1 MARSAAICSVLLV
14 GLVQGVFAQAPAA
27 TADNA
32 ASAPAGDAKTF
43 TVPAGTKL
51 LLSLRHEVSTRV
63 SKPGDTVYFTS
74 EFPVVQEGAVVIPA
88 GMFVKGIIDKVERPG
103 KVKGRAQL
111 QLHLAS
117 IIFPNGVEIAIP
129 GNLASSS
136 GSENAK
142 VTNSE
147 GTIVANG
154 TKGRDAER
162 MTNYTLEGTGV
173 GALGGVAGGN
183 IGLGAGIGAGA
194 GATAGVLTTLLSRGN
209 DIVFPQGSTME
220 MVLARPLVVQQAQL
234 NGMPQYTGV
243 ALPSPA
249 QSNTPKTVPAAGPAT
264 PTAPQAAIAHK

>member
-1 MARSAAICSVLLV
+1 MSRSAAICSVLLV
-14 GLVQGVFAQAPAA
+14 GLVQGVLAQAPAP

-32 ASAPAGDAKTF
+32 ASASASDAKTY

-51 LLSLRHEVSTRV
+51 LLALKHEVSTRV

-74 EFPVVQEGAVVIPA
+74 EFPVVQEGVVVIPA

-129 GNLASSS
+129 GNLSSTS

-142 VTNSE
+142 VVNSE
-147 GTIVANG
+147 GTVEANG

-162 MTNYTLEGTGV
+162 ITSDTLAGTGV
-173 GALGGVAGGN
+173 GALGGVVGGN
-183 IGLGAGIGAGA
+183 IGMGAGIGGGI

-209 DIVFPQGSTME
+209 DIVFGQGATME

-234 NGMPQYTGV
+234 NGMSQYTGV
-243 ALPSPA
+243 TAPTEL
-249 QSNTPKTVPAAGPAT
+249 TVPKSVPAAGPAT
-264 PTAPQAAIAHK
+264 PSAPQAAIAHK